1 MPISRIVFAGQDAGG
16 NANLWVTTRSPAG
29 TSELVVPG
37 ANAAGLFNAA
47 YFPSGFSPDFTV
59 VRNAA
64 LFEGYDANGVD
75 SLWVTDGT
83 SAGTSQLSVVGSFS
97 GGLFANVTA
106 PNLIAFAGRALFV
119 GEDASGNI
127 SLWSTDG
134 TGTGTAELTIAGAD
148 AGGCFPMSHIPVSP
162 CSAARSCLPARTRA
176 GNSNLWV
183 TDGTSAGT
191 SELAVAGANSGG
203 LFNLNYFPAGFS
215 PAFYGARRTGRCS
228 KAMTRS
234 PRTASG

>member
-16 NANLWVTTRSPAG
+16 NANLWATTRSPDG

-83 SAGTSQLSVVGSFS
+83 SGGTSQLSVVGSFS

-127 SLWSTDG
+127 GLWSTDG

-148 AGGCFPMSHIPVSP
+148 AGGIFSNVAYPGFTVLGGEILFAGQDAS
-162 CSAARSCLPARTRA
+162 

-183 TDGTSAGT
+183 TDGTSAHT
-191 SELAVAGANSGG
+191 NELAVAGANSGG
-203 LFNLNYFPAGFS
+203 LFNISYFPAGFS
-215 PAFYGARRTGRCS
+215 PDFTVLGNRALFEGYDAFA
-228 KAMTRS
+228 KDS
-234 PRTASG
+234 PG